1 MITTVSERPILE
13 YYRVNAA
20 IREALKPRVDLPSG
34 GYIIIE
40 PTEALT
46 VIDVNS
52 GSFTRSATARETV
65 LWTNCEAAVE
75 IARQLRL
82 RNVAGVIIV
91 DFIDMDSRRD
101 QLQVLENFNK
111 ALRADKS
118 RPQIAQLSELGLV
131 ELTRKRQGQNI
142 YELFGQKCPSCDGL
156 GHLVHLPGEAAPMV
170 HDVSATL
177 IPEYPTASSNGRGR
191 ESREPQ
197 RQTDEEMDN
206 SNDLQA
212 LDLLHHPSYQE
223 RGNNRRRRR
232 RRGGPEPATRSSSR
246 SERGSSSPTLSGRS
260 AKDNA
265 GVVTTRESR
274 VEKTER
280 RSRREK
286 TPSEP
291 PEVVVVEMTPQEQD
305 VYALMGISPLA
316 LSTATVKTPK
326 TAIVNV
332 ALPGEGGKLL
342 NTMATNTMATNTM
355 ATNTMA
361 TNTVTN
367 ASETDPSSRMS
378 AETPTLDD
386 PSEDDVTAT
395 RSPRKVIASSDK
407 RPIPRSARTNLKP
420 QVVSVTPENVEE
432 SQVDAEIGAEE
443 TPVNTTTTRRR
454 RRRSSAS

>member
-1 MITTVSERPILE
+1 
-13 YYRVNAA
+13 
-20 IREALKPRVDLPSG
+20 
-34 GYIIIE
+34 
-40 PTEALT
+40 
-46 VIDVNS
+46 
-52 GSFTRSATARETV
+52 
-65 LWTNCEAAVE
+65 
-75 IARQLRL
+75 
-82 RNVAGVIIV
+82 
-91 DFIDMDSRRD
+91 MDSRRD

-170 HDVSATL
+170 HEVSATP
-177 IPEYPTASSNGRGR
+177 IPEYPAAASNGRGR

-197 RQTDEEMDN
+197 RQSDEDMDN
-206 SNDLQA
+206 SSDLQA

-232 RRGGPEPATRSSSR
+232 RRGGPEPAPRSTSR
-246 SERGSSSPTLSGRS
+246 SERGASSPTLSSRS

-265 GVVTTRESR
+265 SVVATREPRS
-274 VEKTER
+274 EKTER

-286 TPSEP
+286 APSEP

-316 LSTATVKTPK
+316 LSPATVKTPK

-332 ALPGEGGKLL
+332 ALPGEGSTLL
-342 NTMATNTMATNTM
+342 
-355 ATNTMA
+355 
-361 TNTVTN
+361 NTVTN
-367 ASETDPSSRMS
+367 DTMTNDTMPNNTVTNDTVTNAGETESSSSIS
-378 AETPTLDD
+378 AEMPTLDD
-386 PSEDDVTAT
+386 TSEDEITAT
-395 RSPRKVIASSDK
+395 RSPRKVIAASDK
-407 RPIPRSARTNLKP
+407 RPIPKNARTNLKP
-420 QVVSVTPENVEE
+420 QVVSVVPEDSEE
-432 SQVDAEIGAEE
+432 SQAEIEIEAEE
-443 TPVNTTTTRRR
+443 TPVNTTTPRRR